1 MTKRCNLCA
10 RKLNEQGKCT
20 NLNCPNC
27 IKEQIIFIIEEKK
40 KEGTNNA

>member
-1 MTKRCNLCA
+1 MNKRCNLCA
-10 RKLNEQGKCT
+10 KKLNEQDKCT

-27 IKEQIIFIIEEKK
+27 IKEQIISVIEEKK